1 MYPPPLP
8 TNVAVAAPLA
18 STTRVTVAPDPVP
31 PVAAIAVY
39 VPAVLPAVFP
49 ALAAPSIA
57 DASPVG
63 TATTENA
70 CVLEPFAAL
79 EASEGCV
86 LIETVEMK
94 SPARVSSAC
103 VSPEFASPPAIKTTC
118 SAL

>member
-1 MYPPPLP
+1 M
-8 TNVAVAAPLA
+8 AVAAPLA

-57 DASPVG
+57 VTLPVG
-63 TATTENA
+63 TATTANA
-70 CVLEPFAAL
+70 CVLVAATDAL
-79 EASEGCV
+79 AGCV
-86 LIETVEMK
+86 LIETVEIK

>member
-70 CVLEPFAAL
+70 CVLVAATDAL
-79 EASEGCV
+79 AGCV
-86 LIETVEMK
+86 PIETVEMK